1 MMTLLLDALVTHSLA
16 CRCRRRI
23 RGKAEHVALW
33 RHGDLAARPTVRR
46 ERELARFRLHLIP
59 HRTAL
64 KNPIHATLITFG
76 HSCPVSD
83 LFGLAGRELLDRFE
97 IPDRGGATSTSASG

>member
-1 MMTLLLDALVTHSLA
+1 MAIWLPDARSAVSASWRASGCLL
-16 CRCRRRI
+16 R
-23 RGKAEHVALW
+23 
-33 RHGDLAARPTVRR
+33 
-46 ERELARFRLHLIP
+46 

-76 HSCPVSD
+76 HPCPVSD
-83 LFGLAGRELLDRFE
+83 LFGLAGRELLDRVE